1 MKRCT
6 GLALGAALILA
17 PLVSGAARAADP
29 PPRGGTIAIEPRTGD
44 GEYDPSMPAFVDALS
59 EAFTDKG
66 FTILE
71 DPGHSA
77 YEVDLILSRAGVGTG
92 FGKAGGASVGVVG
105 TGVVVPFST
114 GRSNVVT
121 LLRTRLEIRIRK
133 HGEATPVWDGTAVT
147 VRATG
152 TKKGTDAAVAADLA
166 QALLQIYPT
175 QPEDAIGIP

>member
-1 MKRCT
+1 MRRCT
-6 GLALGAALILA
+6 GLVLAAALALA
-17 PLVSGAARAADP
+17 PFLKDAASAASP
-29 PPRGGTIAIEPRTGD
+29 PPAGGTIAIEPRTGD
-44 GEYDPSMPAFVDALS
+44 GEYDPSMPAFVNAVS

-71 DPGHSA
+71 DPGHTA
-77 YEVDLILSRAGVGTG
+77 YEVDLILSRADVGTG
-92 FGKAGGASVGVVG
+92 LGKAGGASVGIAG

-133 HGEATPVWDGTAVT
+133 HGEQDAVWDGTALT

-152 TKKGTDAAVAADLA
+152 TKKGSDDAVAADLS
-166 QALLQIYPT
+166 QALLQAYPASLG
-175 QPEDAIGIP
+175 EAIGIP